1 MRRHEKEIADRI
13 DAMPVEQA
21 RLEIASGAFG
31 DIGSPN
37 HAFASSWLSTKE
49 ASLREAREAEMASLL
64 RKSGV
69 KTETR
74 IGTVTSAFSVA
85 DTWKIIEQEY
95 GVSKKTFGKKIN
107 FVKDQFKRKLIFRD
121 IAQAF
126 ALAHYGFDKPSVVL
140 AGSVIEEP
148 LRLYL
153 VHKNITPARNNLDS
167 YIKACEVNDLLK
179 AAIHRLADSVRQ
191 FRNIV
196 HLEKE
201 TSSRHTISKPTAI
214 GAVASIFTIANDLK

>member
-1 MRRHEKEIADRI
+1 MNNYQKEIVKRLET
-13 DAMPVEQA
+13 MPIETA

-37 HAFASSWLSTKE
+37 HAFASSWLSAKE
-49 ASLREAREAEMASLL
+49 ASLRDAREAEMASIL
-64 RKSGV
+64 RNTVV
-69 KTETR
+69 KPETSMDT
-74 IGTVTSAFSVA
+74 TVRAFSLA
-85 DTWKIIEQEY
+85 DTWKKIEEEY

-107 FVKDQFKRKLIFRD
+107 FVRDHFKREIIFRD
-121 IAQAF
+121 IGQAF
-126 ALAHYGFDKPSVVL
+126 ALAQAGFNKPSVVL
-140 AGSVIEEP
+140 AGSVIEEL

-153 VHKNITPARNNLDS
+153 VHKNITPAGNNLDS
-167 YIKACEVNDLLK
+167 YIKACEANDLLK

-201 TSSRHTISKPTAI
+201 ASSRHTISKPTAI
-214 GAVASIFTIANDLK
+214 GAAASIFTIANDFK